1 MGQPLSATGTVEA
14 GRTGLLAAGRRLAAV
29 AADLLFPL
37 RCAWCAVDLP
47 AAESVVVPRLCA
59 PCAAEFAHAAT
70 ECPFAAPD
78 RGAGTAGP
86 GPTAGATDPR
96 CLVLG
101 PYAGPLR
108 EAVLRCKRPA
118 GALVAQALGGLVAE
132 RHAERLRAWCPDVV
146 VPVPMH
152 WLRRLGRGTSAT
164 GDIAR
169 GLARA
174 AGLPVVA
181 ALRRTRAT
189 VMQNRIPVADR
200 QGNLADA
207 IAVRRAV
214 AGRRVLLV
222 DDVMTTGA
230 TLRACHRALA
240 AGGAAAVAGVV
251 VARARASDA

>member
-1 MGQPLSATGTVEA
+1 MGQPLSVTGTVEA
-14 GRTGLLAAGRRLAAV
+14 GRTGLLAVGRRLAAV
-29 AADLLFPL
+29 AADLLFPP

-47 AAESVVVPRLCA
+47 AAEPVVVPRLCA
-59 PCAAEFAHAAT
+59 PCAADFAHAAT

-101 PYAGPLR
+101 PYDGPLR

-118 GALVAQALGGLVAE
+118 GALVAQALGGLLAE
-132 RHAERLRAWCPDVV
+132 RHAERLRAWRPDVV